1 MYVVWMN
8 RIIENGESLIDFET
22 VSYGRGFLQGY
33 GIKVISGCANYCYWQ
48 SFGKFVRCQRVLT
61 TF

>member
-22 VSYGRGFLQGY
+22 VSYGGGFLQGY
-33 GIKVISGCANYCYWQ
+33 GRKVISGCANYWK